1 MAVRISKAVPDPQNA
16 FNVGSVRT
24 FLDALEKIDQD
35 VGDILFFRG
44 HESHAF
50 ELLPS
55 VYRNI
60 GLIENED
67 VIFKELVLRCPNE
80 FAGIDSTF
88 QMLVKMQH
96 YSLPTR
102 LLDITLNPLVAL
114 YFASITTTQKE
125 SGEVVVFR
133 FPKTSVKYFDSDT
146 VSVISNIS
154 RRPSSFSFDMSADVD
169 AFNASQQARLLLHE
183 IKKEKPYFEGHIKP
197 ADLASVVCVKPKL
210 DNARIV
216 RQDGAFLLFGAKG
229 VKSTP
234 AQVSQEYLARP
245 EGRRIII
252 TNKSLI
258 RKQLGSLGLTQGT
271 IFPEIDR
278 VAEYIRRVYEIDGK

>member
-1 MAVRISKAVPDPQNA
+1 MAIKIIKTIPDPENA
-16 FNVGSVRT
+16 FKVGSVRT
-24 FLDALEKIDQD
+24 FLDALEKIEQD
-35 VGDILFFRG
+35 LGEILFFRG

-50 ELLPS
+50 ELLPG
-55 VYRNI
+55 VYRDP
-60 GLIENED
+60 GLIDNED

-102 LLDITLNPLVAL
+102 LLDITINPLVAL
-114 YFASITTTQKE
+114 YFACVRTTLRE

-133 FPKTSVKYFDSDT
+133 FPKTAVKYFDSDT

-154 RRPSSFSFDMSADVD
+154 RRPSSFYFDVNAEINV
-169 AFNASQQARLLLHE
+169 FNSSQEARLLLHE

-216 RQDGAFLLFGAKG
+216 RQDGAFLLFGANG

-234 AQVSQEYLARP
+234 AHINQEYLARP

-258 RKQLGSLGLTQGT
+258 RKQLESLGLTQGT

-278 VAEYIRRVYEIDGK
+278 VAEYIRRVYEIADS